1 MQKGGILW
9 FIVYLVFGIYFI
21 NSSFN
26 FIKIPEVI
34 SNFNQWII
42 LLGGVLIL
50 LGGINHFRA
59 IRNKNKSRPSS

>member
-1 MQKGGILW
+1 MQKGGSFW

>member
-1 MQKGGILW
+1 MQKGGIFW

>member
-1 MQKGGILW
+1 MKGGIFW
-9 FIVYLVFGIYFI
+9 FIIYLVFGIYFI

-42 LLGGVLIL
+42 LFGGILIL
-50 LGGINHFRA
+50 FGGLNHFRA
-59 IRNKNKSRPSS
+59 IRNKNKSRSSS

>member
-1 MQKGGILW
+1 MQKGGIFW

-26 FIKIPEVI
+26 FITIPEII
-34 SNFNQWII
+34 SNFDSWII

-50 LGGINHFRA
+50 LGGVNHFRA
-59 IRNKNKSRPSS
+59 IRNKNKYLTS